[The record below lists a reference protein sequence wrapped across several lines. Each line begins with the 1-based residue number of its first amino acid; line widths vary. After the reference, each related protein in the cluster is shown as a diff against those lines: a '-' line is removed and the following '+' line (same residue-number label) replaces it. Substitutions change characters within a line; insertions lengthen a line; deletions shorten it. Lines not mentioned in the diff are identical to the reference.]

1 MLFTSRNHLGSNK
14 IMHKSEKKKKKKKEH
29 FEHINWENIEV
40 WCLGIISENIIRAVL
55 STTVLSDTE
64 IHCCP

>member
-1 MLFTSRNHLGSNK
+1 
-14 IMHKSEKKKKKKKEH
+14 MHKSEKKKKKKKEH